1 MNNLLFV
8 LLFGGPAPQGAAG
21 AEGAQGGGSML
32 TSLVFIILL
41 IVVFWLFFIRPQ
53 SKKAK
58 EEQKFRDSLQKGDKV
73 VTIGGFHGKVVEV
86 KDTTVVISLAPNTE
100 VEVEKSAL
108 VQNASNVGRA

>member
-1 MNNLLFV
+1 MNNLLTI
-8 LLFGGPAPQGAAG
+8 LLFGGNAAQTADGAQ
-21 AEGAQGGGSML
+21 QGGGSMW
-32 TSLVFIILL
+32 TSLLFIVLL

-73 VTIGGFHGKVVEV
+73 VTIGGFHGKIVEV

-100 VEVEKSAL
+100 VEVEKTAL
-108 VQNASNVGRA
+108 VKDSTRVGQA

>member
-1 MNNLLFV
+1 MPASDTAAN
-8 LLFGGPAPQGAAG
+8 GGG
-21 AEGAQGGGSML
+21 GGGSSW
-32 TSLVFIILL
+32 TSLIFIILL

-86 KDTTVVISLAPNTE
+86 KESTVVISLAPNTE
-100 VEVEKSAL
+100 VEVEKTAL
-108 VQNASNVGRA
+108 VQNGNRVGQA

>member
-1 MNNLLFV
+1 MNNLLTI
-8 LLFGGPAPQGAAG
+8 LLYGGNAAQNAAG
-21 AEGAQGGGSML
+21 AEGAQGGGSMWS
-32 TSLVFIILL
+32 SLIFIILL

-58 EEQKFRDSLQKGDKV
+58 EEQKYRDSLKKGDKV

-108 VQNASNVGRA
+108 VQSASRVGQA

>member
-1 MNNLLFV
+1 MNTLFILLQD
-8 LLFGGPAPQGAAG
+8 AAAAG
-21 AEGAQGGGSML
+21 QGQSSW
-32 TSLVFIILL
+32 TSLIFILLL

-58 EEQKFRDSLQKGDKV
+58 EEQKYRDSLKKGDKV

-108 VQNASNVGRA
+108 VQSASRVGQA

>member
-1 MNNLLFV
+1 MNNLFILLQAAEQVTDQDPTFMQKYGSLF
-8 LLFGGPAPQGAAG
+8 
-21 AEGAQGGGSML
+21 
-32 TSLVFIILL
+32 FIILL

-58 EEQKFRDSLQKGDKV
+58 EEQKYRDSLQKGDKV

-108 VQNASNVGRA
+108 VQSASRVGQA

>member
-1 MNNLLFV
+1 MNNLLTI
-8 LLFGGPAPQGAAG
+8 LLYGGNAAQSAAG
-21 AEGAQGGGSML
+21 AEGAQGGGSMWS
-32 TSLVFIILL
+32 SLIFIILL
-41 IVVFWLFFIRPQ
+41 IFVFWLFFIRPQ

-58 EEQKFRDSLQKGDKV
+58 EEQKYRDSLKKGDKV

-108 VQNASNVGRA
+108 VQSASRVGQA

>member
-1 MNNLLFV
+1 MNNLFI
-8 LLFGGPAPQGAAG
+8 LLQDQAQPAP
-21 AEGAQGGGSML
+21 GGSPWG
-32 TSLVFIILL
+32 SLVFIVLL

-58 EEQKFRDSLQKGDKV
+58 EEQKYRDSLQKGDKV

-108 VQNASNVGRA
+108 VQNASNVGKA

>member
-1 MNNLLFV
+1 MNNLLLV
-8 LLFGGPAPQGAAG
+8 LLYGGNAAQGTAG
-21 AEGAQGGGSML
+21 AEGGGGGGWLSML
-32 TSLVFIILL
+32 PLL
-41 IVVFWLFFIRPQ
+41 LIIVVFWLFFIRPQ
-53 SKKAK
+53 SKRAK

-108 VQNASNVGRA
+108 VQSASRVGQA

>member
-1 MNNLLFV
+1 MNNLLTI
-8 LLFGGPAPQGAAG
+8 LLFGGTATQGAAG
-21 AEGAQGGGSML
+21 AEGAQGGGSPW
-32 TSLVFIILL
+32 TSLIFIILL
-41 IVVFWLFFIRPQ
+41 IVVLWLFFIRPQ

-58 EEQKFRDSLQKGDKV
+58 EEQKFREGLQKGDKV

-108 VQNASNVGRA
+108 VQNASRVGQA